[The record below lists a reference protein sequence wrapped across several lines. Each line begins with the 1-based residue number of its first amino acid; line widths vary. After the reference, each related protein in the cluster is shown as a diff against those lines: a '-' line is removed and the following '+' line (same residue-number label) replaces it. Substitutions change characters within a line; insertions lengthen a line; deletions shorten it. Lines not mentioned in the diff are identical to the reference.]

1 MTAQRFQ
8 KARHLIVILLFLA
21 ALPVQP
27 AMAEREP
34 FAPED
39 TPPRYMPARQYHLEH
54 LKLDLAFDWDARSVA
69 GTATHTLTPLLP
81 GLDSLVFNAAGLDVH
96 QVRVNGAERPFALDP
111 QAQTLTVKLDRS
123 YGPAD
128 RIEAAIDYAA
138 HPAGGLYFVGP
149 DKAYPAKPRQIYSQ
163 GESDLNRF
171 WFPVWDSP
179 NDRATTEV
187 LATVKPPLEVVSNGR
202 LVEVKDLSDGRQ
214 TWHWSME
221 VSHASYL
228 LSVAI
233 GDFAKISDR
242 WNGIPV
248 DYYVPKGPQAE
259 EEAKR
264 SFGMTPDVLDFYSKV
279 TGRPYPY
286 AKYAQAVVVDYMWGG
301 MENISA
307 TTQTSRTLHDARAAL
322 DFTSEGLV
330 AHEAA
335 HQWFGDLVTC
345 QDWSNAWLN
354 EGFADYFTALYAGH
368 AHGQGELDAQL
379 DDYRRSYLREDANR
393 YRRPIVTRRYVDS
406 NAMFD
411 GHTYAKGA
419 LVLHMVRYLLG
430 DEGWWKGIHTY
441 LDRFAGHT
449 VVTRDLQEAMED
461 STGAS
466 LGPLFD
472 QYVYGAGHPEL
483 KVRWDWQPETRQVHL
498 EIRQTQELTAETG
511 LFSFPLEVALV
522 GDKETVVRRLP
533 VAARALQDLYLPSD
547 ERPRT
552 VVIDPKGW
560 ILKTVD
566 FDKPVAEWAVQL
578 ATARELPAR
587 LEAIRALGGLGGG
600 EAVAALGRALREEP
614 FYVARQEAAKAL
626 GTLGSPGTPGGD
638 AALEA
643 LRPGLADK
651 DSRVRTD
658 ALEALQHFPA
668 HTELIPLLRRA
679 LETEES
685 YYARAAAAT
694 ALGAFESRREDVAPV
709 LAAALE
715 QSSFREVVRV
725 AALKALGKLDPDR
738 AFAPAQR
745 LAAYGAPIDSR
756 RQALSTL
763 ADIGNT
769 STRRREEIRKILVGY
784 LDDPSYT
791 VREGVYSAI
800 GTLGDPAAIP
810 AVERRGR
817 LEAEA
822 RQRLHAEKAVR
833 DLRKKKT
840 EAGKG
845 EKALRDRLEQLER
858 ESDVLKERVR
868 VLEETK
874 GGKG

>member
-1 MTAQRFQ
+1 MITKCSR
-8 KARHLIVILLFLA
+8 KTR
-21 ALPVQP
+21 LPVLALLVLAILP
-27 AMAEREP
+27 AAPVLAEREP
-34 FAPED
+34 FAPEG
-39 TPPRYMPARQYHLEH
+39 TPLRYMPARQYHLEH

-69 GTATHTLTPLLP
+69 GTATETLTPLLP
-81 GLDSLVFNAAGLDVH
+81 GLESLVFNAAGLDIH

-111 QAQTLTVKLDRS
+111 QAQTLTVKLDRP

-149 DKAYPAKPRQIYSQ
+149 DKAYPNKPQQIYSQ

-179 NDRATTEV
+179 NDRASTEV
-187 LATVKPPLEVVSNGR
+187 LATVKPPLEVVSNGK
-202 LVEVKDLSDGRQ
+202 LVEVKDLPDGRR

-221 VSHASYL
+221 VPHASYL

-233 GDFAKISDR
+233 GDFGKVSQT

-248 DYYVPKGPQAE
+248 DAYVPKGPKAE
-259 EEAKR
+259 EEGRR
-264 SFGMTPDVLDFYSKV
+264 SFEMTPDVLDFYSKV
-279 TGRPYPY
+279 TGHPYPY
-286 AKYAQAVVVDYMWGG
+286 AKYAQTVVVDYMWGG

-368 AHGQGELDAQL
+368 AHGQDELDAQL

-393 YRRPIVTRRYVDS
+393 YRRPIVTHRYVDS
-406 NAMFD
+406 FAMFD
-411 GHTYAKGA
+411 SHTYAKGA
-419 LVLHMVRYLLG
+419 LVLHMVRFLAG
-430 DEGWWKGIHTY
+430 DDGWWKGIRTY
-441 LDRFAGHT
+441 LDRFAGHS
-449 VVTRDLQEAMED
+449 VTTHDFQEAMED
-461 STGAS
+461 ATGVS

-483 KVRWDWQPETRQVHL
+483 KVRWDWQPETHQVHL
-498 EIRQTQELTAETG
+498 EIRQTQEQTAETG
-511 LFSFPLEVALV
+511 FFSFPLEVALV
-522 GDKETVVRRLP
+522 GDKATSVRRLP

-552 VVIDPKGW
+552 VVLDPKGW

-566 FDKPVAEWAVQL
+566 FDKPAAEWAVQL
-578 ATARELPAR
+578 ATATNLPAR
-587 LEAIRALGGLGGG
+587 LEALRALGAVGGTD
-600 EAVAALGRALREEP
+600 AVAALGRALREEP
-614 FYVARQEAAKAL
+614 FYVSRQEAAKAL
-626 GTLGSPGTPGGD
+626 GAIGGD

-651 DSRVRTD
+651 DSRVRSD
-658 ALEALQHFPA
+658 AIESLEHFPT

-679 LETEES
+679 LEQEES
-685 YYARAAAAT
+685 YYVRAGAAT

-709 LAAALE
+709 LVAALE
-715 QSSFREVVRV
+715 QGSFREMVRT
-725 AALKALGKLDPDR
+725 AALKALVKLDPDR

-745 LAAYGAPIDSR
+745 FAAYGAPIDSR
-756 RQALSTL
+756 REALNTL
-763 ADIGNT
+763 AEIGKKRT
-769 STRRREEIRKILVGY
+769 LRREEIRKILVGY

-800 GTLGDPAAIP
+800 GALGDPAAIP
-810 AVERRGR
+810 DVERRGR
-817 LEAEA
+817 LEVEA
-822 RQRLHAEKAVR
+822 RQRLHAERAVH
-833 DLRKKKT
+833 DLRKKKGET
-840 EAGKG
+840 GKD

-874 GGKG
+874 GGKGL